1 MTDAGY
7 SGDIFTWT
15 NGGRLS
21 KRILIKLVRVMYF
34 DKWSRSF
41 QMVKKVKET
50 EEQVEK
56 AELVYASHNSD
67 QNRGYLHAKYAE
79 QIHWLKK
86 ESSILKQKSIIKW
99 QEDGDSNTKYFHS
112 VIRHKRKRVHLYRI
126 KDEQDNWLQGDERIA
141 EAATRHFN
149 SLFSQTDQQPE
160 FKILDNIESIITDE
174 DNDLL
179 TGIPNS
185 EEIYQA
191 ITSLNPD
198 SAPGPDGYNG
208 RFYQATWDTIK
219 DDLIYLVVGS
229 GGGSKRRKTWWNVIP
244 HCIWW
249 TEWKERNS
257 RNFEDI
263 SNSIHKLDMAKAYD
277 IVSRLFLK
285 SVIRKMGFS
294 KIFID
299 LIQRLT
305 SEVWHSVMI
314 NGSLINSM
322 INKGCIGYS
331 MHQKGPLIN
340 HLCYAADIVMF
351 SSGNM
356 RTIKMIMKT
365 LRQYER
371 ESGQMINID
380 KSVFLT
386 ATHSPDST
394 RRMINRINGYNHQLF
409 PMKYLGCSIFQ
420 EERELKHF
428 ADIAK
433 TIMNKVQG
441 WHGNILSSRGR
452 SNIIKHV
459 LQSQTLHI
467 LAAMSPPKD
476 IIKQTIGYFANF
488 FWGQTD
494 NKKRYHWS
502 SWANMCYPLKEGGTG
517 FKRLEDICKAFAAK
531 RWWRLRTENNIW
543 SQFMM
548 HKYCQ
553 RGHVVARKIQRY
565 HSSIWK
571 DLLRIKAEVEPFMLR
586 KINDGQISFWW
597 DNWSGIGSLVLY
609 HHTDSSP
616 GNLTVADCLDGDHW
630 DMDYISRLLPNNICQ
645 IIQSVNIGPR
655 NWKDQAIWTSAH
667 QEILLRK
674 CFSKPQKH

>member
-15 NGGRLS
+15 NGRRLS
-21 KRILIKLVRVMYF
+21 KRILIKLVRVTYF

-41 QMVKKVKET
+41 QMVKVRHLPRTGSDHRMLLMTCGTIDPPKVKYFKFLSFWIDQNYFIDTVKESWQNEIKVKEP

-126 KDEQDNWLQGDERIA
+126 KDEQDNWIQGDERIA

-160 FKILDNIESIITDE
+160 FKILDNIEGIITDE
-174 DNDLL
+174 ENDLL

-219 DDLIYLVVGS
+219 DDRLI
-229 GGGSKRRKTWWNVIP
+229 
-244 HCIWW
+244 
-249 TEWKERNS
+249 
-257 RNFEDI
+257 
-263 SNSIHKLDMAKAYD
+263 
-277 IVSRLFLK
+277 
-285 SVIRKMGFS
+285 
-294 KIFID
+294 
-299 LIQRLT
+299 

-314 NGSLINSM
+314 NGPLINSM

-380 KSVFLT
+380 KRVFLT

-394 RRMINRINGYNHQLF
+394 RRMINRINGYNHELF

-420 EERELKHF
+420 EERGFKHF

-452 SNIIKHV
+452 SSIIKHV

-476 IIKQTIGYFANF
+476 IIKQTKGYFANF

-517 FKRLEDICKAFAAK
+517 IKRLEDICKAFAAK
-531 RWWRLRTENNIW
+531 RWWRLRTENNLW

-571 DLLRIKAEVEPFMLR
+571 DLLRIKAEVEAFMLR

-616 GNLTVADCLDGDHW
+616 RNLTVADCLDGDHW

-655 NWKDQAIWTSAH
+655 NWKDQAIRTSAH